1 MKITIQLGNIQPDGG
16 DASPHLIGKLSG
28 LKLPL
33 AGVARIPY
41 LPGEEILSG
50 FEDFVGIGGFYY
62 LVDKKV
68 LIEAL
73 RGISLRAA
81 LEVEYNYMRLNFL
94 PFKQESCRIVS
105 IHCTETV
112 H

>member
-1 MKITIQLGNIQPDGG
+1 MKIIIQLGDIQPDGG
-16 DASPHLIGKLSG
+16 DASAHLIGKLSG

-33 AGVARIPY
+33 AGMARIPY

-50 FEDFVGIGGFYY
+50 FEEYLDTDGFYY
-62 LVDKKV
+62 LVNKTA

-73 RGISLRAA
+73 HKVSLKAA
-81 LEVEYNYMRLNFL
+81 LEVEYAYMQLNFL

-105 IHCTETV
+105 IHHVETI